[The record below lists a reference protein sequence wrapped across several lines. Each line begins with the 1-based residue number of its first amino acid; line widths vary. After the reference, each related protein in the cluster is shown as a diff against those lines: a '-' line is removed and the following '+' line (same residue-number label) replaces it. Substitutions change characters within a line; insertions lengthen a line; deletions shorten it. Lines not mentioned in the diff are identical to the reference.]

1 MYAWWIWVKT
11 AQEYHTKAPDH
22 RSPPG
27 LLWHEANPGD
37 GIPEVTFLPPPSP
50 SFPHILSIC
59 YFAKSFKTLVTAS
72 RHTISQLKRL
82 HMRRPEVP
90 KRKGEGEKSYK
101 KKYIAYLVTLGS
113 VWKVKCFM
121 FRNTWADSCCSSS
134 CLINFS
140 YFSSSSEASVIPLV
154 NLWNKY

>member
-1 MYAWWIWVKT
+1 MLGEYGWRLHRNTTPKPQT
-11 AQEYHTKAPDH
+11 AGAHLGYCDTKLIREMEFQRLPF
-22 RSPPG
+22 SPLP
-27 LLWHEANPGD
+27 
-37 GIPEVTFLPPPSP
+37 PPPSP
-50 SFPHILSIC
+50 TSCRFAILWSP
-59 YFAKSFKTLVTAS
+59 
-72 RHTISQLKRL
+72 LKLLWQPQGTPSHNQRL

-101 KKYIAYLVTLGS
+101 KKIYLAYLVTLGS

-121 FRNTWADSCCSSS
+121 FRNTWADSCCPSS

-140 YFSSSSEASVIPLV
+140 YFSSSSEASVIPSV

>member
-1 MYAWWIWVKT
+1 MLG
-11 AQEYHTKAPDH
+11 EYGWRLH
-22 RSPPG
+22 RNTTPKPQTTGAHLGYCDSKLIREMEFQGYLSPPS
-27 LLWHEANPGD
+27 H
-37 GIPEVTFLPPPSP
+37 TP

-101 KKYIAYLVTLGS
+101 KNIYLAYLVTLGS

-121 FRNTWADSCCSSS
+121 FRNTRADSCCPSS

-140 YFSSSSEASVIPLV
+140 YFSSSSEASVIPSV